1 MMAWTGTGFRAL
13 APLLLTMP
21 DGIHF
26 DTKLGDKPTVQFIAN
41 TQKDVAAVRGF
52 FPGALWKK
60 RHDDGFGWWE
70 YDADWNGISINIY
83 GCREAPPTCRAI
95 EETIIVKERVPVT
108 FEEREVEKK
117 VIRWDCS
124 QEEVTP

>member
-1 MMAWTGTGFRAL
+1 MMAYTGAGLKAL

-26 DTKLGDKPTVQFIAN
+26 DTRMGVEPAVEFIAY
-41 TQKDVAAVRGF
+41 TQKEVADIRTF

-60 RHDDGFGWWE
+60 HYRSDLEWWE
-70 YDADWNGISINIY
+70 YEISWAGTYVRIY
-83 GCREAPPTCRAI
+83 ACREAPPSCRAI